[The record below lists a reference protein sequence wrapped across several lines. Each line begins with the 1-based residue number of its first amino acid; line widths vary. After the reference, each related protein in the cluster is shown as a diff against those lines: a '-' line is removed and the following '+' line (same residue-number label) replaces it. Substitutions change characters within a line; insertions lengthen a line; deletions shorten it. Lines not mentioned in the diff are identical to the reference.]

1 MSGTT
6 ENSVGATA
14 IRPFRIEVPEE
25 ELAELRRRIAAKST
39 CGRRTRTRCR

>member
-1 MSGTT
+1 MSVTT
-6 ENSVGATA
+6 EKPAGATPV
-14 IRPFRIEVPEE
+14 RPFRIEVPEE